1 MAKTSK
7 LASFTKYDLV
17 LLVCT
22 VLLTAI
28 GLTVLYSSGLRS
40 EVTPTQLDT
49 SRQIIYVLVGFVL
62 FFVMSRTDYRILR
75 DYAPALYGF
84 SLVTLLLVAIFGAN
98 RLGATRWINLGFF
111 QFQPSE
117 FAKLFIIIFFAWY
130 FSKYYAN
137 LRQLRYFIYSLLLL
151 VIPLGLVLAQPDL
164 GTALV
169 FLAIWISIVLASRV
183 PKRFVLILA
192 VVVAIAL
199 PFAYQHLA
207 PYQKQRLDTFINP
220 TANPATTGYNV
231 NQAIIAVGSGGVWG
245 QGLNAGSQSEGN
257 FLPSQHTD
265 FIFAVLS
272 EKLGFVGAGLTII
285 IFLVLIFR
293 ALMIA
298 RAAPDYFGSFFAIG
312 VAAMFLFHI
321 LINIGMNMGI
331 MPVTGIPLPFISAG
345 GSSMLVMLTSVGVL
359 ESIHVRRSPNLLY
372 SDPERVSF
380 SKV

>member
-1 MAKTSK
+1 MKKSSK
-7 LASFTKYDLV
+7 LSFFAHYDLV

-22 VLLTAI
+22 LLLTAL

-49 SRQIIYVLVGFVL
+49 SRQIIYVLVGLGLL
-62 FFVMSRTDYRILR
+62 FGVSRLDYRVLR
-75 DYAPALYGF
+75 DYAPMLYGLM
-84 SLVTLLLVAIFGAN
+84 LVTLLFVAVFGAN

-117 FAKLFIIIFFAWY
+117 FAKLFLIIFFAWF
-130 FSKYYAN
+130 FSKYYVS
-137 LRQLRYFIYSLLLL
+137 LRQVRYLMFSVALLL
-151 VIPLGLVLAQPDL
+151 IPLALVLAQPDL

-169 FLAIWISIVLASRV
+169 FVAIWLSMVLASKV
-183 PKRFVLILA
+183 PKRYVIALVAAALI
-192 VVVAIAL
+192 VL
-199 PFAYQHLA
+199 PFAYQYLA
-207 PYQKQRLDTFINP
+207 PYQKQRLETFINP

-245 QGLNAGSQSEGN
+245 QGLTAGSQSEGN
-257 FLPSQHTD
+257 FLPSQQTD

-272 EKLGFVGAGLTII
+272 EKLGFVGAGLAIL
-285 IFLVLIFR
+285 IFVVLIFR

-298 RAAPDYFGSFFAIG
+298 RAAPDYFGSFFAVG
-312 VAAMFLFHI
+312 VAAMLLFHV

-345 GSSMLVMLTSVGVL
+345 GSSMLVMLVSIGVL
-359 ESIHVRRSPNLLY
+359 ESIYLRRRPNLLY